1 MKLHMMVGNIG
12 SGKSTH
18 VNALTD
24 GLDEYQIIG
33 YDYQGKGLRN
43 AFDQA
48 IKAGV
53 ENVIIDMQTCGS

>member
-1 MKLHMMVGNIG
+1 MMVGNIG

-24 GLDEYQIIG
+24 GLKEYQIIG

-43 AFDQA
+43 AFDKA
-48 IKAGV
+48 IKMV
-53 ENVIIDMQTCGS
+53 LKT

>member
-33 YDYQGKGLRN
+33 YDYQGDRDWETKSR
-43 AFDQA
+43 
-48 IKAGV
+48 
-53 ENVIIDMQTCGS
+53 